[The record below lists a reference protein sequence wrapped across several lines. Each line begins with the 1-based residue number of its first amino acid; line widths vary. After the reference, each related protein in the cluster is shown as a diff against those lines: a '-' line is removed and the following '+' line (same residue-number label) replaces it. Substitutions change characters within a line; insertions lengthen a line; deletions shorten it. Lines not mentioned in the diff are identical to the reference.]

1 MVRERSATMARV
13 SQMGTEGSLVSFA
26 SRLTGSAIYLIA
38 GALLAAGG
46 AAIYAHVTVGQDA
59 AIGPSTLG
67 VGVGWVVFLSLV
79 YGRAPHALDGGRPGV
94 ILTCGAAAAGVA
106 AGIGAWWVSETSS
119 SQLSI
124 SSPVALLAITLGIA
138 VLVLAQRWQRG
149 GRHQASSD
157 HQLERSPR
165 S

>member
-1 MVRERSATMARV
+1 MSRV

-59 AIGPSTLG
+59 VIGPSTLS

-79 YGRAPHALDGGRPGV
+79 YGLSPRALDGGRPGV
-94 ILTCGAAAAGVA
+94 SLTFGAAAAGVA
-106 AGIGAWWVSETSS
+106 AGIGAWWVSHTSS
-119 SQLSI
+119 LQLSI
-124 SSPVALLAITLGIA
+124 GIPAALLAVVLGIA

-149 GRHQASSD
+149 GRHEASSD